1 MKQRKN
7 IVLIL
12 VFVFLFPIFVQAKI
26 ADDTSCKQIDSETL
40 ECQFKFK
47 STENTKNYNTIGI
60 HLTLENMVLEKIKLN
75 SGWHIRENSNNF
87 ISMETS
93 KDMLSTNFSVGI
105 ATFKKIKWA
114 EDCHVKASFDFGK
127 IDRSCTIFDGNYY
140 DSKGNIT
147 NAINYQKECEKPVC
161 KIYPDGTYSDTKG
174 NIVSKLEY
182 EKDCQK
188 HICKILEDG
197 TKYGMNGTIVN
208 DLTYEKECEKPV
220 CKIYPDGTYS
230 DTKGNIVSKLE
241 YEKDCQ
247 KHICKILEDGT
258 KYGMN
263 GTIVNDLTYEKECE
277 KPVCKIY
284 PDGTYSD
291 TKGNIVD
298 QIIYEQECIKKV
310 CIIVDNIKYGKNGE
324 IVDDITYQKECQKHY
339 CEILNDGTKYGM
351 NGNIVNDF
359 VYNKEC
365 VTKEISNENINN
377 PQTGSSIN
385 VFLLIIGSIIGVVCY
400 IIYKKGNKIHRL

>member
-230 DTKGNIVSKLE
+230 DTKGNIV
-241 YEKDCQ
+241 
-247 KHICKILEDGT
+247 
-258 KYGMN
+258 
-263 GTIVNDLTYEKECE
+263 
-277 KPVCKIY
+277 
-284 PDGTYSD
+284 
-291 TKGNIVD
+291 D

>member
-174 NIVSKLEY
+174 NIV
-182 EKDCQK
+182 
-188 HICKILEDG
+188 
-197 TKYGMNGTIVN
+197 
-208 DLTYEKECEKPV
+208 
-220 CKIYPDGTYS
+220 
-230 DTKGNIVSKLE
+230 
-241 YEKDCQ
+241 
-247 KHICKILEDGT
+247 
-258 KYGMN
+258 
-263 GTIVNDLTYEKECE
+263 
-277 KPVCKIY
+277 
-284 PDGTYSD
+284 
-291 TKGNIVD
+291 D